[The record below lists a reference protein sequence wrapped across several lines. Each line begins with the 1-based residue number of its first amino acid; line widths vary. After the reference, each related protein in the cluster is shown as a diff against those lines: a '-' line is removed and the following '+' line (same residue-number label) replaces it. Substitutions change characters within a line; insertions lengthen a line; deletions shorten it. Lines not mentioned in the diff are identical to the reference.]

1 MPNLFDR
8 IRLWFNFRKYQ
19 YSELGSLGDL
29 TQMSFDELCAK
40 LKHMHIEIISRDA
53 RAFRAKFE
61 DQFTL
66 YILHFDS
73 EGQFVSIEEESWK
86 HFGA

>member
-8 IRLWFNFRKYQ
+8 IRLWFDFQKYE
-19 YSELGSLGDL
+19 YSELTNLGDFTHMTL
-29 TQMSFDELCAK
+29 DEICLK
-40 LKHMHIEIISRDA
+40 LKHMHIEIISRDT
-53 RAFRAKFE
+53 RGIRAKFE

-66 YILHFDS
+66 YILLFTS

-86 HFGA
+86 HFGV